1 MKTMKTATRATY
13 GCSRKSVIVDLS
25 CGLGYTPALSVTHS
39 TAKVALQLVA
49 LYKYRAFFNANL
61 HVTWLRWCS
70 WHYHCLFYFFD
81 SDSDSVRCLPPTCV
95 LCTFLKSRQMLSLKW
110 VFWFIA
116 LLFADSMVSVLP
128 TFWVFPYFM
137 EQRVTAALPSFLML
151 DYQVKMLNILA
162 LS

>member
-1 MKTMKTATRATY
+1 MKTATRATY

-49 LYKYRAFFNANL
+49 LYKYRAFFNAHL

-95 LCTFLKSRQMLSLKW
+95 DFPKKPANVIIEMGVLIHCLAICRFHGVCVANVLGFSLLYGAESNCCFTFFSD
-110 VFWFIA
+110 A
-116 LLFADSMVSVLP
+116 
-128 TFWVFPYFM
+128 
-137 EQRVTAALPSFLML
+137 
-151 DYQVKMLNILA
+151 
-162 LS
+162 